1 MTEHRLAPL
10 HREILSQID
19 TLLGI
24 AEDSGE
30 FPEARTR
37 VSGWSALQHTD
48 HMARADDGA
57 LHQLETALERDGGP
71 RFKLAGRVILGLGW
85 IPRGAGKAPS
95 GTQPEARSR
104 EEVAAALH
112 SVRDRV
118 GALGGRLEAIDAA
131 RGRASHPVFGGL
143 RPAQWL
149 RFLQVHHHHHLKIVA
164 DIRRAYESGAK

>member
-24 AEDSGE
+24 AEEPGE

-37 VSGWSALQHTD
+37 VSGWSALQHTE
-48 HMARADDGA
+48 HMAQADDGS
-57 LHQLETALERDGGP
+57 LHQLEAALTRDGGP
-71 RFKLAGRVILGLGW
+71 RFKLAGRVVLALGW
-85 IPRGAGKAPS
+85 IPRGAGKAPAAS
-95 GTQPEARSR
+95 RPEARSR

-112 SVRDRV
+112 SVRDRIE
-118 GALGGRLEAIDAA
+118 ALGDRLPEIAAA

-164 DIRRAYESGAK
+164 GIRRAYESGAK